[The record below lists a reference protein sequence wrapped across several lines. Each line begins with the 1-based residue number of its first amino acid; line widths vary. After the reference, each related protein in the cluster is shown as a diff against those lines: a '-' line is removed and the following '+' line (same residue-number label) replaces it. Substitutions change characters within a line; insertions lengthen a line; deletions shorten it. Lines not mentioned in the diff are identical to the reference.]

1 MKSLNPVML
10 PALVTLTLIV
20 GCSQTCDC
28 VKLCEQH
35 EGLDRMTAIRAH
47 QPVTIDGKLDDPVWQ
62 HAPVYDMHRAAAD
75 QQENGPLA
83 ETGQVRLA
91 WDKDFFYLAVKFFDS
106 QIVAHGERDHV
117 LHYEKGDLV
126 ELFLNPA
133 CSSHYWELYGTPRDK
148 KTALFFTNR
157 GAPLAP
163 DETFA
168 DGMIV
173 AADLHGTLND
183 PTDTDGGWT
192 VEIAIPWTALKDI
205 ARDRACPPEPG
216 EWWRM
221 NLSRVQ
227 WEHRLEDGRYMR
239 APVVGRGWKGE
250 DNWVWSPQGVVAM
263 HQPETWGFVTFVG
276 ADGAVASDPRE
287 AMRAVYEILW
297 PVYGAQ
303 VAYHEEHGR
312 YATRL
317 ADLDDVDPVVPGLR
331 LDATATTWT
340 ATFDGWTV
348 AHDGRLTAP

>member
-1 MKSLNPVML
+1 MTIIVLAAIAL
-10 PALVTLTLIV
+10 GLAWQPAHLAAPHVAPAP
-20 GCSQTCDC
+20 
-28 VKLCEQH
+28 
-35 EGLDRMTAIRAH
+35 M
-47 QPVTIDGKLDDPVWQ
+47 IDGHLDDPAWQ
-62 HAPVYDMHRAAAD
+62 RAAWTD
-75 QQENGPLA
+75 DFVDIEGENRPIVPRYRTRA
-83 ETGQVRLA
+83 AVC
-91 WDKDFFYLAVKFFDS
+91 WDDRA
-106 QIVAHGERDHV
+106 
-117 LHYEKGDLV
+117 
-126 ELFLNPA
+126 
-133 CSSHYWELYGTPRDK
+133 LY
-148 KTALFFTNR
+148 
-157 GAPLAP
+157 
-163 DETFA
+163 
-168 DGMIV
+168 I
-173 AADLHGTLND
+173 AADLADPHVWGTLTERDAVIFHDNDFEVFLDPDSDHHLYGELEINALNTVWDLLLVKPYRDNGAAINGWTMVGLETAVAVVGTLND